1 LFPARLVISGILG
14 LVVAASW
21 HQRIT
26 HRSLGR
32 PVGELREFRFTD
44 HLIWLVIAGVAILVM
59 PEVRVFQD
67 LANRSEGWDRMLYTL
82 LYWGPV
88 AVNLLLVCAALYA
101 ARGAAVIRRVL
112 RPGPAI
118 ALAVIATMFLLPF
131 ALAGLAA
138 VGVAD
143 TWIDFRQKMDAVTPR
158 PGH

>member
-1 LFPARLVISGILG
+1 MAKNRKSAVSSGN
-14 LVVAASW
+14 
-21 HQRIT
+21 HQYR
-26 HRSLGR
+26 
-32 PVGELREFRFTD
+32 
-44 HLIWLVIAGVAILVM
+44 VAILVM

-67 LANRSEGWDRMLYTL
+67 LADRSEGWDRMLYTL